1 MPDDIHRATCAT
13 ENCGTF
19 VMDVA
24 LYRKLQRTG
33 ETFHCPEGHPQHF
46 TESTEQQLRDRI
58 EELERKLERAK
69 GRAESRGDAATSA
82 WRAKRAEIKKR
93 KRIQSALLP
102 AINGVIEVDDDCW
115 LWGCA
120 CGGAARSTFE
130 TKGRADQGLRQHR
143 SQSCDGGVADRIEA
157 IQNARGRMVGG
168 HE

>member
-1 MPDDIHRATCAT
+1 MSDDIHRVTCAT

-58 EELERKLERAK
+58 EELERKAQRYK
-69 GRAESRGDAATSA
+69 
-82 WRAKRAEIKKR
+82 KRAERHSDTLRDLWADRREERRHR
-93 KRIQSALLP
+93 KRIQQALLP
-102 AINGVIEVDDDCW
+102 AINGVVEVDDECW

-130 TKGRADQGLRQHR
+130 TKTRAEQGLRQHR

-157 IQNARGRMVGG
+157 IQAAGERVIGG
-168 HE
+168 HD